1 MVREE
6 LSGEMGHVPKLRQQ
20 KVEAVQ
26 RRGWER
32 FLKGHDI

>member
-20 KVEAVQ
+20 I
-26 RRGWER
+26 RGSSEEGLGEVSER
-32 FLKGHDI
+32 P